1 VSGAAAAFIAG
12 LLLGIVLAL
21 FVIEAPAALSIYYD
35 YELVHPDQA
44 KFRDV

>member
-1 VSGAAAAFIAG
+1 VSAAAASFIAG

-21 FVIEAPAALSIYYD
+21 FVIEAPAALSIHYD
-35 YELVHPDQA
+35 LIYQGQA